1 MLNGLFH
8 RWFFTSDRT
17 FWVPAMKILE
27 RFLNKML
34 MLDLQIRL
42 VVGFLIATC
51 LTGFVATLIGIW
63 TINRSTMDEVQ
74 NRVRQDIN
82 TAKLIYNFTLE
93 RIASL
98 IQFHAEGSNLHE
110 DVINGKLRK
119 MESLKGLIRNVPL
132 TKETEDHLYLD
143 MLSVVDMRGT
153 VLYRATNPGIKG
165 DNMLWDPL
173 VRKCIETR
181 APQSSTELISLEK
194 IIHENPSL
202 AERVNIEIIKTPK
215 SIDLEETKLSEGM
228 VMRAA
233 HPIRDKD
240 QKQIGV
246 LVGGLLLSRDRSM
259 VDKIKETV
267 SHDEKYRG
275 REVGV
280 ATIFQ
285 GGVRISTNVMTNDN
299 RRAIGTTLS
308 KEVYDRVLTEGK
320 NWVGRAFVV
329 NDWYITTYTPIYSI
343 DRKLIGILY
352 TGILEAK
359 YRDIKW
365 KMIWINLAITIMGM
379 IIAFFISLRL
389 GNTIIKRIRILKK
402 GTEAI
407 ASGNLDYRLRPDKIS
422 GFDLLD
428 EAFNDMSKSLKDRDE
443 KLQKAHEQLMRS
455 EKLAALGEM
464 AAGVAHEINNPLGGI
479 LLYSNLVLEDI
490 PESGTARENMQKI
503 IHQTNRC
510 KNIVQGL
517 LDFARAPTGEM
528 IPLQINEVVR
538 TALNLVK
545 DQAMFHGIE
554 VETRFAENPGEVIG
568 DPSRLE
574 EVFLNLFINAAN
586 AMKEEGGKLQIIT
599 AAANHG
605 VRVIIKDTG
614 KGIDKA
620 HLPHIFEPFFT
631 TKDPGQGT
639 GLGLSIAYG
648 VIQRHNGFID
658 VESTPGKGATFIVF
672 LPSSAA
678 DDRGS
683 DTKEIFQQPDGGKPK
698 P

>member
-1 MLNGLFH
+1 
-8 RWFFTSDRT
+8 
-17 FWVPAMKILE
+17 MKIVE
-27 RFLNKML
+27 RLLNKLL
-34 MLDLQIRL
+34 MLDLQTRL

-51 LTGFVATLIGIW
+51 LTGFVATLIGVW

-82 TAKLIYNFTLE
+82 TAKLIYNYTLE

-98 IQFHAEGSNLHE
+98 TQFHAEGSDLHE
-110 DVINGKLRK
+110 DVTSGKLRK
-119 MESLKGLIRNVPL
+119 VESLKGLIRNVPI
-132 TKETEDHLYLD
+132 TEAAGDHLYLD
-143 MLSVVDMRGT
+143 MLSVVDMQGT

-165 DNMLWDPL
+165 DSMLWDPV

-181 APQSSTELISLEK
+181 APQSSTELIPLEK
-194 IIHENPSL
+194 ITHENPSL
-202 AERVNIEIIKTPK
+202 AERVTIEIIKTPK
-215 SIDLEETKLSEGM
+215 SIDLQETKLSEGM
-228 VMRAA
+228 VMMAA
-233 HPIRDKD
+233 YPIRDKN
-240 QKQIGV
+240 QRQIGV
-246 LVGGLLLSRDRSM
+246 LVGGLLLSRDRSI
-259 VDKIKETV
+259 VDKVKETV
-267 SHDEKYRG
+267 SHDEKYGG
-275 REVGV
+275 REMGV

-308 KEVYDRVLTEGK
+308 KEVYDRVIKEGK
-320 NWVGRAFVV
+320 DWVGRAFVV
-329 NDWYITTYTPIYSI
+329 NEWYITAYTPIYNI
-343 DRKLIGILY
+343 DRKPIGILY

-365 KMIWINLAITIMGM
+365 KMIWINLGITVLGM
-379 IIAFFISLRL
+379 IIAFFISLRI

-407 ASGNLDYRLRPDKIS
+407 ASGNLDYRLSPDKLS

-428 EAFNDMSKSLKDRDE
+428 EAFNDMTKSLKDRDE
-443 KLQKAHEQLMRS
+443 RLQKAHEQLTRS

-479 LLYSNLVLEDI
+479 LLYSNLVLEEI
-490 PESGTARENMQKI
+490 PENGTARENMQKI

-510 KNIVQGL
+510 KNIVQDL

-528 IPLQINEVVR
+528 LPLQINDIVQV
-538 TALNLVK
+538 ALNLVK
-545 DQAMFHGIE
+545 DQSMFHGIE
-554 VETRFAENPGEVIG
+554 VETRFAENLGKVIG

-574 EVFLNLFINAAN
+574 EVFLNLFINAAD
-586 AMKEEGGKLQIIT
+586 AMKEKGGKLKITTT
-599 AAANHG
+599 AANNG

-614 KGIDKA
+614 KGIDEA

-648 VIQRHNGFID
+648 VIRRHNGFID
-658 VESTPGKGATFIVF
+658 AESAPGKGATFIVS

-678 DDRGS
+678 EDNGNG
-683 DTKEIFQQPDGGKPK
+683 TKRDFSTA
-698 P
+698 

>member
-1 MLNGLFH
+1 
-8 RWFFTSDRT
+8 
-17 FWVPAMKILE
+17 MKIVE
-27 RFLNKML
+27 RLLNKLL
-34 MLDLQIRL
+34 MLDLQTRL

-51 LTGFVATLIGIW
+51 LTGFVATLIGVW

-82 TAKLIYNFTLE
+82 TAKLIYNYTLE

-98 IQFHAEGSNLHE
+98 IQFHAEGSDLHE
-110 DVINGKLRK
+110 DVTSGKLRK
-119 MESLKGLIRNVPL
+119 VESLKGLIRNVPI
-132 TKETEDHLYLD
+132 TEAAGDHLYLD
-143 MLSVVDMRGT
+143 MLSVVDMQGT

-165 DNMLWDPL
+165 DSMLWDPV

-181 APQSSTELISLEK
+181 APQSSTELIPLEK
-194 IIHENPSL
+194 ITHENPSL
-202 AERVNIEIIKTPK
+202 AERVTIEIIKTPK
-215 SIDLEETKLSEGM
+215 SIDLQETKLSEGM
-228 VMRAA
+228 VMMAA
-233 HPIRDKD
+233 YPIRDKN
-240 QKQIGV
+240 QRQIGV
-246 LVGGLLLSRDRSM
+246 LVGGLLLSRDRSI
-259 VDKIKETV
+259 VDKVKETV
-267 SHDEKYRG
+267 SHDEKYGG
-275 REVGV
+275 REMGV

-308 KEVYDRVLTEGK
+308 KEVYDRVIKEGK
-320 NWVGRAFVV
+320 DWVGRAFVV
-329 NDWYITTYTPIYSI
+329 NEWYITAYTPIYNI
-343 DRKLIGILY
+343 DRKPIGILY

-365 KMIWINLAITIMGM
+365 KMIWINLGITVLGM
-379 IIAFFISLRL
+379 IIAFFISLRI

-407 ASGNLDYRLRPDKIS
+407 ASGNLDYRLSPDKLS

-428 EAFNDMSKSLKDRDE
+428 EAFNDMTKSLKDRDE
-443 KLQKAHEQLMRS
+443 RLQKAHEQLTRS

-479 LLYSNLVLEDI
+479 LLYSNLVLEEI
-490 PESGTARENMQKI
+490 PENGTARENMQKI

-510 KNIVQGL
+510 KNIVQDL

-528 IPLQINEVVR
+528 LPLQINDIVR
-538 TALNLVK
+538 VALNLVK
-545 DQAMFHGIE
+545 DQSMFHGIE
-554 VETRFAENPGEVIG
+554 VETRFAENLGKVIG

-574 EVFLNLFINAAN
+574 EVFLNLFINAAD
-586 AMKEEGGKLQIIT
+586 AMKEKGGKLKIT
-599 AAANHG
+599 TTAANHG
-605 VRVIIKDTG
+605 VRVVIKDTG
-614 KGIDKA
+614 KGIDEA

-648 VIQRHNGFID
+648 VIRRHNGFID
-658 VESTPGKGATFIVF
+658 AESAPGKGATFIVS

-678 DDRGS
+678 DDNGNG
-683 DTKEIFQQPDGGKPK
+683 TKRDFSTA
-698 P
+698 

>member
-1 MLNGLFH
+1 MG
-8 RWFFTSDRT
+8 
-17 FWVPAMKILE
+17 IIE
-27 RFLNKML
+27 RLLNKLL
-34 MLDLQIRL
+34 MLDLQTRL

-51 LTGFVATLIGIW
+51 LTGFVATLIGVW
-63 TINRSTMDEVQ
+63 TINRSTIDEVR
-74 NRVRQDIN
+74 NRVRQDIH
-82 TAKLIYNFTLE
+82 TAELIYNYTLE
-93 RIASL
+93 RIVSL
-98 IQFHAEGSNLHE
+98 IQFHAEGSDLHKE
-110 DVINGKLRK
+110 VTSGKLQK
-119 MESLKGLIRNVPL
+119 VESLKGLIRNVPI
-132 TKETEDHLYLD
+132 TEAAGDHLYLD
-143 MLSVVDMRGT
+143 MLSIVDMRGT
-153 VLYRATNPGIKG
+153 VLYSATNPGIKG
-165 DNMLWDPL
+165 DSMLWDP
-173 VRKCIETR
+173 VVKKCIETR
-181 APQSSTELISLEK
+181 APQSSTELLPLEK

-202 AERVNIEIIKTPK
+202 AERVTIEIIKTPK
-215 SIDLEETKLSEGM
+215 SIDLQETKLSEGM

-233 HPIRDKD
+233 YPIRDKN
-240 QKQIGV
+240 QRQIGV
-246 LVGGLLLSRDRSM
+246 LVGGLLLSRDRSI
-259 VDKIKETV
+259 VDKVKETV
-267 SHDEKYRG
+267 SHDEKYGG
-275 REVGV
+275 REMGV

-308 KEVYDRVLTEGK
+308 KEVYDRLITEGK
-320 NWVGRAFVV
+320 DWVGRTFVV
-329 NDWYITTYTPIYSI
+329 NDWYITTYTPIYNI
-343 DRKLIGILY
+343 DRKRIGILY

-359 YRDIKW
+359 YRDIERRL
-365 KMIWINLAITIMGM
+365 IWINLGITILGM
-379 IIAFFISLRL
+379 IIAFFISLRI

-407 ASGNLDYRLRPDKIS
+407 ASGNLDYRLRPDKVS

-443 KLQKAHEQLMRS
+443 RLQKAHEQLTRS

-490 PESGTARENMQKI
+490 PENGAVRDNMEKI
-503 IHQTNRC
+503 IRQTNRC

-528 IPLQINEVVR
+528 LPLQINDIIRV
-538 TALNLVK
+538 ALNLVK

-554 VETRFAENPGEVIG
+554 VETRFAENLDEVIG

-586 AMKEEGGKLQIIT
+586 AMKEKGGKLKIT
-599 AAANHG
+599 TTAANHG

-614 KGIDKA
+614 KGIEEA

-648 VIQRHNGFID
+648 VIQRHDGFID
-658 VESTPGKGATFIVF
+658 AESAPGKGATFIVF

-678 DDRGS
+678 DSGS
-683 DTKEIFQQPDGGKPK
+683 DTKRVAPV
-698 P
+698 